1 MAGDLRH
8 GYGGSHKKPYQRKS
22 QQVAE
27 EVSSGSSVRLVWVAA
42 AFLALGLV
50 LGYFVVYH
58 FATEGVGTRKEAQTK
73 ASVEAINTP
82 DASQTQE
89 LAVKPEETAPQQP
102 LNVVA
107 MTPAN
112 AVAKTAQ
119 PLEYSFYH
127 GLSETEVL
135 VDAEPIPVTLPVPY
149 YIQAGTFGSAEQAR
163 KEQARLARMGQE
175 VEVSVYQGKRLYYR
189 LRVGPFDDR
198 LELNKKRN
206 ELNRLGVDTLLV
218 KSSLKT
224 VAKSEK

>member
-27 EVSSGSSVRLVWVAA
+27 ESSAGSSVRLVWVAA
-42 AFLALGLV
+42 TFLALGLV

-58 FATEGVGTRKEAQTK
+58 FATEGVGTRQEAQAK
-73 ASVEAINTP
+73 ASVEEIKTP
-82 DASQTQE
+82 DVAQAKE
-89 LAVKPEETAPQQP
+89 VVAEPEEASPQQP

-107 MTPAN
+107 ITPAT
-112 AVAKTAQ
+112 ASAKTAQ

-149 YIQAGTFGSAEQAR
+149 YIQAGTFGSAEQAQ
-163 KEQARLARMGQE
+163 KEKARLARMGQA
-175 VEVSVYQGKRLYYR
+175 VEVSIYQGKKLYYR
-189 LRVGPFDDR
+189 LRMGPFDDR

-224 VAKSEK
+224 VAKSEN